1 MNRSG
6 PHPAEEAGFDEAALV
21 ERARRGDRE
30 AQEVLVRRHLD
41 AVFDLACRI
50 LGDRDLA
57 HDAAQD
63 ALINAM
69 NGIAR
74 FRGAASF
81 RTWVLRITMNAAR
94 SQGRRKSRR
103 REVGLKHASDVAARE
118 PDPAES
124 AMSAAEAERAKQM
137 LETLPTKQRMAVVLR
152 ATQGLSYQ
160 EIGEILDCSEGAA
173 RVNYHLG
180 IKRLR
185 EKLT

>member
-1 MNRSG
+1 MV
-6 PHPAEEAGFDEAALV
+6 D
-21 ERARRGDRE
+21 RARRGDRE
-30 AQEVLVRRHLD
+30 AQEVLVGRHLG
-41 AVFDLACRI
+41 AVFDLAYRI

-57 HDAAQD
+57 QDAAQD
-63 ALINAM
+63 AMINAM

-94 SQGRRKSRR
+94 SQGRRRGRR
-103 REVGLKHASDVAARE
+103 REVGLKAAGDVAARG
-118 PDPAES
+118 PDPAETAVQS
-124 AMSAAEAERAKQM
+124 AEAARATAM
-137 LETLPTKQRMAVVLR
+137 LETLPPKQRMAVLLR

-160 EIGEILDCSEGAA
+160 EIGQILDCTEGAA